1 MANNVKKSGLQ
12 TLHGVPLNVLK
23 GDSIIGT
30 QYITVYYENHY
41 YRKNQ
46 KVLFGLGG

>member
-1 MANNVKKSGLQ
+1 MANNVKISRI
-12 TLHGVPLNVLK
+12 TDAINVLK

-30 QYITVYYENHY
+30 QDITVYYENHY

>member
-1 MANNVKKSGLQ
+1 MANNVNKKIRI
-12 TLHGVPLNVLK
+12 TDVNVLK

-30 QYITVYYENHY
+30 QDITVYYENHY

>member
-1 MANNVKKSGLQ
+1 MANNVKIFRITDATRSI
-12 TLHGVPLNVLK
+12 NVLK